1 MHLTDVFP
9 NEVSDVPSIDTWV
22 YSVRDIAEP
31 PKIVLFVLEHVSGY
45 CGLRVHN
52 SQLRQNQ
59 ILVSY
64 TLANLA

>member
-1 MHLTDVFP
+1 MRPL
-9 NEVSDVPSIDTWV
+9 DTWV
-22 YSVRDIAEP
+22 YSVSDIAEP
-31 PKIVLFVLEHVSGY
+31 PKIVLFVLEHGSGY

-59 ILVSY
+59 TLVSY